1 MIKSKKGFTIVEL
14 VIVIAVIAILAAV
27 LIPTFS
33 NVIEKSHQS
42 ACLQAAKSKFEEVY
56 ALDYSDGTVDGGT
69 GTDVDDDVKEYLD
82 ENKLEAE
89 KDADGKVT
97 KVTTPGIVSYEV
109 LSEEVKEGDKVL
121 HEKGTIKFVYRDKNA
136 TATYYGDTTG
146 WTVE

>member
-1 MIKSKKGFTIVEL
+1 MLKSKKGFTIVEL

-56 ALDYSDGTVDGGT
+56 ALDYSDGTVDGGEAKDK
-69 GTDVDDDVKEYLD
+69 GNDVEQYLYD
-82 ENKLEAE
+82 NKLA
-89 KDADGKVT
+89 KDESTG

-109 LSEEVKEGDKVL
+109 LSAEVKVDGKVL
-121 HEKGTIKFVYRDKNA
+121 GEKDTIKFVYQDKNA
-136 TATYYGDTTG
+136 TATYYETTG